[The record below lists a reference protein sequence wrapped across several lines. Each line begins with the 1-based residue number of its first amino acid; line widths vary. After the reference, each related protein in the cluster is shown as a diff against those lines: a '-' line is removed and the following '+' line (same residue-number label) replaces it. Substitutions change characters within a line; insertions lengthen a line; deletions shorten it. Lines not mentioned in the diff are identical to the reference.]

1 MGLIS
6 SYGITWTKSRQRY
19 NDQRDELYL
28 VQFMMTLEDD
38 FESLLRSILHCTPL
52 PNVDL
57 VVKKL
62 LEK

>member
-28 VQFMMTLEDD
+28 VQFMMTLKDD
-38 FESLLRSILHCTPL
+38 FESLLRSILHCTHL
-52 PNVDL
+52 PNVDS

>member
-6 SYGITWTKSRQRY
+6 SYGITWTKSHKRY
-19 NDQRDELYL
+19 NDQRDELYR

-38 FESLLRSILHCTPL
+38 FESLLRSILHCTLL
-52 PNVDL
+52 PNVVS